1 MGGIV
6 QGGYPFK
13 KQSLKLHK
21 KTKSTVM
28 KQIAGK
34 KNTRSLG
41 SGCGGSNY
49 SLE

>member
-28 KQIAGK
+28 KQIAGTEK
-34 KNTRSLG
+34 HPLP
-41 SGCGGSNY
+41 GGAGA
-49 SLE
+49 